1 MIPKSEQDKVTE
13 ITALLGYL
21 RQVRFPYESLIDEC
35 IEYGFHSRRKI
46 SASTP
51 GGEKTGQTIYDST
64 AAQALEILGHG
75 LHGNML
81 GPGWFKSALP
91 MKVDFP
97 RISML
102 RQYSGKRLDEIPE
115 IAKWLSDEQD
125 VMVAAYQASNFYSLT
140 PGIFKNG
147 GAIGTVIIDSEDILE
162 EDKVHFTVPHFR
174 ECYVGRDQYGRVD
187 TRIREYEITL
197 KAAQAKFTENRMKEI
212 IPDFQAKYKKNPYEK
227 IKVIHAVM
235 PRQDYN
241 PLSLRA
247 DQMPIASYWIYTTK
261 IILESGYRRFPSI
274 VWDWMRNDDEDYGR
288 SALANAIND
297 IKTAQ
302 AQGKSNLLAGA
313 RLADPP
319 YYMME
324 SLRGRNYLG
333 PGGRTYGRMNE
344 NKPEPLNDGLHGL
357 PISMEFQERQGKIIN
372 KWLFT
377 DIFMMMNQAMMENHN
392 LRQAQIY
399 EMIGER
405 AMILSPL
412 TEGIER
418 GLIDPVTDIIFDHE
432 YKAGPDG
439 LPTGRIPMPPDILL
453 EIASQIKVK
462 IEVDYQGQLSLAR
475 KSFYKS
481 QGIRTMLGN
490 IGAMAEL
497 APVVLKVPKWI
508 NIAKR
513 ALKDTVAPEDINS
526 DEEIQAAIEMEAQAQ
541 QEAALQQTAAGMAD
555 AIPKLGKKV
564 EEGSVLGA
572 IAGV

>member
-1 MIPKSEQDKVTE
+1 V
-13 ITALLGYL
+13 
-21 RQVRFPYESLIDEC
+21 
-35 IEYGFHSRRKI
+35 
-46 SASTP
+46 
-51 GGEKTGQTIYDST
+51 
-64 AAQALEILGHG
+64 
-75 LHGNML
+75 
-81 GPGWFKSALP
+81 
-91 MKVDFP
+91 
-97 RISML
+97 
-102 RQYSGKRLDEIPE
+102 
-115 IAKWLSDEQD
+115 
-125 VMVAAYQASNFYSLT
+125 
-140 PGIFKNG
+140 
-147 GAIGTVIIDSEDILE
+147 IDSEDIIE

-174 ECYVGRDQYGRVD
+174 ECYIGRDQYGRVD